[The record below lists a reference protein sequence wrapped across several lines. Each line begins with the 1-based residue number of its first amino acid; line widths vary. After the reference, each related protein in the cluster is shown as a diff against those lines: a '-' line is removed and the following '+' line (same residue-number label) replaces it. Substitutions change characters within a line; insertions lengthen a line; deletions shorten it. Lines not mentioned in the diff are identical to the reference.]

1 MKKYVAWV
9 VINSV
14 LCLISLIMIIV
25 AICFTVNMVRVYPR
39 PLDSFWSLD
48 LSITLIIVFSIL
60 LIVSVVGII
69 FFCKKL
75 KKCSM
80 ES

>member
-1 MKKYVAWV
+1 MKKYIIGV
-9 VINSV
+9 VV
-14 LCLISLIMIIV
+14 DLMLCLISLIMIIV
-25 AICFTVNMVRVYPR
+25 AICFIVSMARVYPR
-39 PLDSFWSLD
+39 PLDSFWSLE